1 MGILTEDMKRVI
13 RQQKIGYVATVCAD
27 GTPNLSPKATM
38 LVLDDDHIVFGDIRS
53 PNTAENLTHQPV
65 LEMNFIDLFS
75 RRGYRFKGTAQYAAH
90 GTPAYEELLSHF
102 QQWGELRSTFR
113 GIVKVRVEWA
123 LPLTSPAYDRG
134 ATEEAL
140 RAEWQAYYLGL
151 AKASEE
157 TS

>member
-38 LVLDDDHIVFGDIRS
+38 LVLDDDHIMFGDIRS
-53 PNTAENLTHQPV
+53 PNTAENLSRQPV

-90 GTPAYEELLSHF
+90 GTPAYEELLPHF

-113 GIVKVRVEWA
+113 GIVKVRVERA

-151 AKASEE
+151 AEASEE
-157 TS
+157 SS